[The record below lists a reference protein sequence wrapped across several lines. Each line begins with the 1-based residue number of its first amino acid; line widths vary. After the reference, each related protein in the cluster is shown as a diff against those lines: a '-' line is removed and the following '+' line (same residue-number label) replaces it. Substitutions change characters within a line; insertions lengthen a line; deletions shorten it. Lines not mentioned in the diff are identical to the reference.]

1 MMKGR
6 ISLVVGTMMVLMVGA
21 MVGMF
26 VLVSRTQMI
35 TEIRIAQD
43 ARIRANMAER
53 EAHAARSQV
62 RDLQNFAEARAGNE
76 SAVRGSEIESLRRE
90 NDGLRSRIKAIE
102 DAQKVKTDPQGHVQ
116 EQGPPGAC
124 VP

>member
-1 MMKGR
+1 MRGR
-6 ISLVVGTMMVLMVGA
+6 ISLVVGAMLILMAGA
-21 MVGMF
+21 MAGMF
-26 VLVSRTQMI
+26 VLLSRAQMI
-35 TEIRIAQD
+35 AEIRIAQD

-53 EAHAARSQV
+53 EAHAARLEA

-90 NDGLRSRIKAIE
+90 NEGLRSRIKAIE
-102 DAQKVKTDPQGHVQ
+102 DVQKVRIGPQAH
-116 EQGPPGAC
+116 EPPGDC

>member
-1 MMKGR
+1 MRGR
-6 ISLVVGTMMVLMVGA
+6 ISLVVGAMLVLMVGA

-26 VLVSRTQMI
+26 VLVSRTRMI
-35 TEIRIAQD
+35 AEIRIAQD

-53 EAHAARSQV
+53 EAHAARLQAT
-62 RDLQNFAEARAGNE
+62 DLQNFAEARAGNE

-90 NDGLRSRIKAIE
+90 NEVLRSRIKAIE
-102 DAQKVKTDPQGHVQ
+102 DVQKVKIDPQA
-116 EQGPPGAC
+116 QGPPGAC